1 MIGRRR
7 VDVLLVGPDRNSH
20 EAALLEAGFAVRT
33 VPTCLDAIAALAGL
47 RTRLVVFPA
56 RAVEGRIGEIAEG
69 LRDSG
74 DDPVLL
80 LTVPPG
86 HEAETD
92 RAAALGVDDVL
103 EEPFFPEALIHRVRL
118 LLDRRREKD
127 LGFLPPGVDAS
138 LGSDALAGLIADI
151 ADLNRSVSNLETM
164 VDALLA
170 VFQRRTGAQRASLLL
185 YDRKKEELVVKKAVG
200 LPDGVTIETRIPLGK
215 GIAGRAAKDGKPI
228 LVKDIR
234 QDPHEDLANRG
245 GYRTSSCLSLPLMVD
260 DTLLGV
266 LNLADKADGR
276 PFDEDDLY
284 LLGRLAPQA
293 ALTLDNSLRLRRMR
307 ALSIIDD
314 LTTLYNRRFFR
325 RYLDREFRR
334 AIRYKRSLTL
344 AILDLDHFKNFN
356 DLNGH
361 EAGNRALRKI
371 GEILKT
377 SFRNTDIACRYG
389 GEEFAII
396 LPETEKGAGFIP
408 DREDETMGAYR
419 FLERVR
425 ARIEE
430 EHFENEEKLPGGKL
444 TISGGLAS
452 YPSDAETVE
461 DLLEAADRSLY
472 LAKAEGKNRVYLA

>member
-1 MIGRRR
+1 MIGRRPI
-7 VDVLLVGPDRNSH
+7 DVLLVGPDRESDKSVLT
-20 EAALLEAGFAVRT
+20 EGGFAVRA
-33 VPTCLDAIAALAGL
+33 VPTCLDAIAMLGRL
-47 RTRLVVFPA
+47 RTRVVVFSLRDA
-56 RAVEGRIGEIAEG
+56 KGRIGEFAEG
-69 LRDSG
+69 LRESG
-74 DDPVLL
+74 DGPALL
-80 LTVPPG
+80 LTVPP
-86 HEAETD
+86 ETGD
-92 RAAALGVDDVL
+92 TDTMGVDAVL
-103 EEPFFPEALIHRVRL
+103 EEPFFPEQLLHRVRN
-118 LLDRRREKD
+118 LLDRQRDRDMGLVPE
-127 LGFLPPGVDAS
+127 GLPVSVGNE
-138 LGSDALAGLIADI
+138 ALAGLISDI
-151 ADLNRSVSNLETM
+151 ADLNRSTSNLETL
-164 VDALLA
+164 VDALLT
-170 VFQRRTGAQRASLLL
+170 VFQRRTGARRASLLL
-185 YDRKKEELVVKKAVG
+185 YDRKKSELVVKKAVG
-200 LPDGVTIETRIPLGK
+200 LPEGVTIETRIPIGR
-215 GIAGRAAKDGKPI
+215 GIAGRAAQEGKPI
-228 LVKDIR
+228 LVKDVR
-234 QDPHEDLANRG
+234 QEPYDGIANQG
-245 GYRTSSCLSLPLMVD
+245 AYRTSSCLSLPLMVD

-276 PFDEDDLY
+276 PFDKDDLF

-293 ALTLDNSLRLRRMR
+293 AITLDNSLRLRRMR

-356 DLNGH
+356 DINGH

-396 LPETEKGAGFIP
+396 LPETEKGAGFVP
-408 DREDETMGAYR
+408 DGGDESMGAYR

-425 ARIEE
+425 ARIED

-444 TISGGLAS
+444 TISGGVAS
-452 YPSDAETVE
+452 YPTDAETVE

>member
-1 MIGRRR
+1 MIGRRPI
-7 VDVLLVGPDRNSH
+7 DVLLVGPDRGSE
-20 EAALLEAGFAVRT
+20 EATLIDGGFDVRAVAS
-33 VPTCLDAIAALAGL
+33 CLDAIASLARL
-47 RTRLVVFPA
+47 RARVVVFSLRDA
-56 RAVEGRIGEIAEG
+56 EGRLGGIVEG
-69 LRDSG
+69 LRESG
-74 DDPVLL
+74 DGSALL
-80 LTVPPG
+80 LTVPAESEG
-86 HEAETD
+86 TEAF
-92 RAAALGVDDVL
+92 GVDAVL
-103 EEPFFPEALIHRVRL
+103 SEPVFPEQLLHRVRL
-118 LLDRRREKD
+118 LLDRQRDRDRGLVPE
-127 LGFLPPGVDAS
+127 GVPVS
-138 LGSDALAGLIADI
+138 VGSDALAGLIADI
-151 ADLNRSVSNLETM
+151 ADLNRSTSNLESL

-185 YDRKKEELVVKKAVG
+185 YDRKKSELVVKKAVG
-200 LPDGVTIETRIPLGK
+200 LPDGVTIETRIPIGK
-215 GIAGRAAKDGKPI
+215 GIAGRAAREGKPI
-228 LVKDIR
+228 LVKDVR
-234 QDPHEDLANRG
+234 QEPFDGIANQG

-266 LNLADKADGR
+266 LNLADKVDGR
-276 PFDEDDLY
+276 PFNESDLY

-293 ALTLDNSLRLRRMR
+293 AITLDNSLRLRRMR

-356 DLNGH
+356 DINGH

-396 LPETEKGAGFIP
+396 LPETEKGAGFVP
-408 DREDETMGAYR
+408 DQGDESMGAFR

-425 ARIEE
+425 ARIEDE
-430 EHFENEEKLPGGKL
+430 QFENEEKLPGGKL
-444 TISGGLAS
+444 TISGGVAS
-452 YPSDAETVE
+452 YPTDAETVE